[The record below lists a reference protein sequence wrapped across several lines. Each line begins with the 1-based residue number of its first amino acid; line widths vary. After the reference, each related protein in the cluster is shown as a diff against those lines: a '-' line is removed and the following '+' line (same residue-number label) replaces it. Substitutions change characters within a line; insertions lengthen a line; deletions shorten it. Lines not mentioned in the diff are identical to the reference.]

1 VQPPNVTRGYF
12 WWLESPTGV
21 VALVMGATTKRN
33 KRILFIMGNEIY
45 LDSIKRFSSRLNAQE
60 FSLQS
65 KRETIRILMQEIT
78 NVFDSE
84 LTIYFP
90 LLGLKDIQISE
101 NSSNKNPTCLFMA
114 YGMMAELAG
123 GYHLTELSLFL
134 SQILQESKVQL
145 LPEYLAKV
153 NTILR
158 SEPQF
163 VNYVDSNYGAL
174 NLISHGTLL
183 FQDSKISDQ
192 DAAQVYLSILVSI
205 FKMKNEVILRSTMAS
220 SKMETLSSMVELS
233 LSPRQIEIIIYLQK
247 EYTISQVSK
256 DMGYSESLIKKELA
270 QIYRKLEVDS
280 KRELIRKIES
290 MELNSERDSM
300 EG

>member
-1 VQPPNVTRGYF
+1 
-12 WWLESPTGV
+12 
-21 VALVMGATTKRN
+21 MG
-33 KRILFIMGNEIY
+33 IEIY

-123 GYHLTELSLFL
+123 DYHLTELSLFL

-158 SEPQF
+158 SESQF

-174 NLISHGTLL
+174 NLTSHGTLL

-192 DAAQVYLSILVSI
+192 DAAQVYLSTLVSI